1 MNVRGFAI
9 LFACLASLVAAGCDD
24 RKPPSD
30 ARSSTPVEAK
40 AKPRAEIIP
49 AYAYDAPV
57 KGHISESNVG
67 TFDVVDGIAYAALAG
82 QGTVVYVASKSIA
95 SPMLVESACPLAQ
108 ARALSKLRNASFAE
122 VTLDANGRSKY
133 FAAGMPF
140 GGGLVDR
147 TAGAWTSTLKRDAG
161 RADGS
166 VTHVR
171 YGHFEFDM
179 PLSNPKVD
187 EMSNGDRDVT
197 RRPPA
202 TTPKPT
208 EQAVTDAYIALR
220 DAALRKDLKATL
232 AAMGFDPK
240 QITAIRGMDGI
251 DADFQVFANRFLAPG
266 TTGDP
271 STRAGAGNVRGE
283 GVKADGR
290 KYFNDYY
297 FDLCQDR
304 LVLTG
309 IVEQSP

>member
-1 MNVRGFAI
+1 MNVRGLAI
-9 LFACLASLVAAGCDD
+9 LIACLASLLTVGCDD
-24 RKPPSD
+24 RKPPSE
-30 ARSSTPVEAK
+30 ARSGTAGEAK
-40 AKPRAEIIP
+40 AKPREEIIP

-67 TFDVVDGIAYAALAG
+67 TFDVVDGIAYPAPGG
-82 QGTVVYVASKSIA
+82 QGTVIYVASKPIA
-95 SPMLVESACPLAQ
+95 SPMLAESACPLAQ
-108 ARALSKLRNASFAE
+108 ARAMSKLRNASFAE

-133 FAAGMPF
+133 FAAAMPF
-140 GGGLVDR
+140 GAGLIDR
-147 TAGAWTSTLKRDAG
+147 SAGAWTSTLKHDAD
-161 RADGS
+161 RAAGS
-166 VTHVR
+166 VTHNR

-179 PLSNPKVD
+179 PLSAPKVD
-187 EMSNGDRDVT
+187 ETSYGDRDGK

-202 TTPKPT
+202 TAPKPID
-208 EQAVTDAYIALR
+208 QAVTDAYVALR

-232 AAMGFDPK
+232 RAMGFDPK
-240 QITAIRGMDGI
+240 QIAAIRGMDGI
-251 DADFQVFANRFLAPG
+251 DADFQVFANRFLPPG

-271 STRAGAGNVRGE
+271 STRPGSANLRGE